1 MLSASWIQVN
11 TGVQQAL
18 VVLYVQKRTFHDI
31 HARDA
36 DDSSQLKSAKRKQS
50 AGDASI
56 APGFVEEIKITM
68 TSSIQRIASRGCSGR
83 QRSR

>member
-1 MLSASWIQVN
+1 MLLAFWIQVN

-31 HARDA
+31 HNQDT

-50 AGDASI
+50 TNDALI
-56 APGFVEEIKITM
+56 GPGFVLPRTKK
-68 TSSIQRIASRGCSGR
+68 SRLH
-83 QRSR
+83 